1 MIKQDINLIPRR
13 KSVSASTVVSVF
25 LVILILAVLTV
36 AGIYLPKYALEIK
49 QDKLTELQNEL
60 AGFDNIELVYIQKM
74 NEFTSLSTRMK
85 NYNNFISSERQVFG
99 LLEKIDNAVPE
110 GVLIVDQVFNKD
122 NIVLDGVVSDDL
134 IAADFEEALRGLNI
148 FSDIYLDSLTG
159 KQGQRMFRM
168 TLMHA
173 EVTTSEVKGDE

>member
-1 MIKQDINLIPRR
+1 
-13 KSVSASTVVSVF
+13 
-25 LVILILAVLTV
+25 
-36 AGIYLPKYALEIK
+36 
-49 QDKLTELQNEL
+49 
-60 AGFDNIELVYIQKM
+60 
-74 NEFTSLSTRMK
+74 MK
-85 NYNNFISSERQVFG
+85 NYNNFISSERQVYG